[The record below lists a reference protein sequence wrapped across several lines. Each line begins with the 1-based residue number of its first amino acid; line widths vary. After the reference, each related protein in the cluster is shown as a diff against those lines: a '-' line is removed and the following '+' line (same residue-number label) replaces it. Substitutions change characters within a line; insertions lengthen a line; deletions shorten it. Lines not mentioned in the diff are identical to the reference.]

1 MKRLIAL
8 LTLCATPVFA
18 EPIKYTCPAPQDI
31 KGDALPNVH
40 HVANEWKGDASLT
53 KVRWF
58 FNGTEAVGEDKK
70 GNAVLKC
77 NYGNRGDKLTLEMA
91 TPHKVSACTQD
102 TCEKAMGKGSGKK
115 MLESCTYS
123 CKE

>member
-1 MKRLIAL
+1 MKSLIAL
-8 LTLCATPVFA
+8 LALCAAPVFA

-40 HVANEWKGDASLT
+40 HVANEWKGDATLT

-77 NYGNRGDKLTLEMA
+77 NYGKRL
-91 TPHKVSACTQD
+91 
-102 TCEKAMGKGSGKK
+102 
-115 MLESCTYS
+115 
-123 CKE
+123 

>member
-1 MKRLIAL
+1 MKTFAIAF
-8 LTLCATPVFA
+8 TLCTTPLMA
-18 EPIKYTCPAPQDI
+18 ETVKYKCPSPQDI
-31 KGDALPNVH
+31 KADPIPAVH
-40 HVANEWKGDASLT
+40 HIASNWKGDANLT

-58 FNGTEAVGEDKK
+58 FNGTEEVTADKK

-102 TCEKAMGKGSGKK
+102 VCEKAMGKGSGKK

-123 CKE
+123 CKQ